1 MYLSDKTLLGLSNKN
16 QLYYNNRASKIFA
29 GYSQNDDP
37 DSIRSQVVRDHILYH
52 DYWKDCTILIA
63 FLSSIG
69 LFMVAYKWNL
79 TYTSVKEMRTGLSS
93 TEIVTEVTTDMA
105 IIACIARRFLEVQWS
120 DYIDPLVFSSKLSR
134 LYELQ

>member
-1 MYLSDKTLLGLSNKN
+1 
-16 QLYYNNRASKIFA
+16 
-29 GYSQNDDP
+29 
-37 DSIRSQVVRDHILYH
+37 
-52 DYWKDCTILIA
+52 
-63 FLSSIG
+63 
-69 LFMVAYKWNL
+69 MVAYKWNL